1 MTEKIKKFLNLI
13 NQWKVILIILLII
26 FGLFYWFQIRPSKIY
41 SECGELAAHDALD
54 MMDQQNSLVSQ
65 FMEYDNFYDSFY
77 KLCLRVKGINK

>member
-41 SECGELAAHDALD
+41 SKCSDFAWDALGIYID
-54 MMDQQNSLVSQ
+54 DTQVISEMGKITL
-65 FMEYDNFYDSFY
+65 YDFFI
-77 KLCLRVKGINK
+77 KIV